1 MSDPTQKWR
10 SSAVL
15 GLAVLLGV
23 GTSIAVGIGGGR
35 ALADGP
41 GCVEAK
47 KVEVA
52 SGRSPGR
59 APWRIDAAVESRD
72 GCDGST
78 LRLGYSFDLT
88 GRKGGWSVALAIP
101 SNGHLDSDY
110 TLTAQDQTAD
120 NERVFSGLVGARTRK
135 IVAIL
140 SSGKR
145 LVIRPPAVAKRLRT
159 QNAWLRG
166 IRTFMRFYP
175 AGQKVRVAKLFD
187 KDGKLIASRRG
198 LDGYFDPA
206 IS

>member
-1 MSDPTQKWR
+1 MSNPAKNWR
-10 SSAVL
+10 SSAAL
-15 GLAVLLGV
+15 GAAVLLGLV
-23 GTSIAVGIGGGR
+23 AFMVIGIGGDR
-35 ALADGP
+35 APADGP

-47 KVEVA
+47 KVEIA
-52 SGRSPGR
+52 SGRSPSR
-59 APWRIDAAVESRD
+59 APWRIDSSVESRD
-72 GCDGST
+72 GCDGAT
-78 LRLGYSFDLT
+78 LRLEYSFDLT
-88 GRKGGWSVALAIP
+88 GRKGGWSAALAIP

-135 IVAIL
+135 IVAML

-145 LVIRPPAVAKRLRT
+145 LVIRPPAVPKRLRT

-206 IS
+206 IT